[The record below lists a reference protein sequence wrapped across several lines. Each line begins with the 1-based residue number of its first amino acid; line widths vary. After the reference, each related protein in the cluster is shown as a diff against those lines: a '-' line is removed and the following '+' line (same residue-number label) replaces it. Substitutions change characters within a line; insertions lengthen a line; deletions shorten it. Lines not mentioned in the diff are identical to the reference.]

1 MGVKI
6 EQGIWTETEG
16 WARFPEGQSGIVRS
30 VLSIEAQTKGVRD
43 VLGDST
49 PLIGFCSNEKIS
61 PFAPGV
67 TFAFH
72 NQTMTITTLSDS

>member
-30 VLSIEAQTKGVRD
+30 VLSIEAQVKGFGTSYAIPRR
-43 VLGDST
+43 
-49 PLIGFCSNEKIS
+49 
-61 PFAPGV
+61 
-67 TFAFH
+67 
-72 NQTMTITTLSDS
+72 